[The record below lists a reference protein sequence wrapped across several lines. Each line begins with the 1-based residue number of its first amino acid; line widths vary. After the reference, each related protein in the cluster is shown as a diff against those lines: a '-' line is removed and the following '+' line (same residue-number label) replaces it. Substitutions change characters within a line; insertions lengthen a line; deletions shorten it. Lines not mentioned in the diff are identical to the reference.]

1 MSLCMVSVQE
11 RFIIKCRL
19 CWRVYGTNIGMLQG
33 TLENKSH
40 LLVSAKR
47 PKSLLKL
54 VYNGVLFCI
63 LYNEE
68 TRHKMFLMGF
78 KAFFAKAKGGKG
90 QDVSQKKSQKCT
102 NT

>member
-1 MSLCMVSVQE
+1 M
-11 RFIIKCRL
+11 
-19 CWRVYGTNIGMLQG
+19 YGTNVGMLQRP
-33 TLENKSH
+33 LENNSC
-40 LLVSAKR
+40 LLFSAKR

-90 QDVSQKKSQKCT
+90 QDVSQKKSQKGT